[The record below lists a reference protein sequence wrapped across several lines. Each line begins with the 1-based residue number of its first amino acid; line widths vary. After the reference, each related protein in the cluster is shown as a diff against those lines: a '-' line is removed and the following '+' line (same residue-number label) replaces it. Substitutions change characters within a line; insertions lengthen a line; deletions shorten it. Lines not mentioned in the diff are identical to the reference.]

1 MAAHAAADVDD
12 QRICM
17 QVELLGARG
26 ARGGH
31 DDASFIEKLV
41 LYMVVEIPMINGLA
55 TRFR

>member
-26 ARGGH
+26 ARGGEGD
-31 DDASFIEKLV
+31 DDASLIEKLSF
-41 LYMVVEIPMINGLA
+41 YIWWW
-55 TRFR
+55 RFR